1 MLLFSA
7 DREQPAG
14 GVEQNGASRERLEP
28 GGDPPEEAEELRG
41 DIWGDPLE
49 GREWRSRLGRS
60 GVRRLFP
67 K

>member
-7 DREQPAG
+7 DGEQPAG

-41 DIWGDPLE
+41 DI
-49 GREWRSRLGRS
+49 
-60 GVRRLFP
+60 
-67 K
+67 